1 MKHRKVSLEVESLL
15 KHFVCR
21 HRESE
26 KQMVPKFLHLI
37 SEIVV
42 TDNQMSNEGFKGQ
55 KHLSE
60 PLAKKLPS
68 VMR

>member
-1 MKHRKVSLEVESLL
+1 
-15 KHFVCR
+15 
-21 HRESE
+21 
-26 KQMVPKFLHLI
+26 MVPKFLHLI
-37 SEIVV
+37 GEIVI

-60 PLAKKLPS
+60 LFGQNSLS

>member
-1 MKHRKVSLEVESLL
+1 
-15 KHFVCR
+15 
-21 HRESE
+21 
-26 KQMVPKFLHLI
+26 MVPKFLHLI

-60 PLAKKLPS
+60 LLAKKL
-68 VMR
+68 RQ